1 MMKKIVLIAFVSLIT
16 NFTFGQN
23 IESDGFS
30 VEYKKYEI
38 TEQEVPMFGK
48 QKMIMGTFVTKKDG
62 KKIATHDFLIPI
74 MKGEISHIA
83 VLDDKGQKI
92 FPRLHY
98 IAEEK
103 AYTYNEGSPNE
114 GKEIAIQTGDEK
126 EIVLSGLLIWAKLTY
141 KK

>member
-1 MMKKIVLIAFVSLIT
+1 MIKKIVLIAFVSLIT
-16 NFTFGQN
+16 NFTFGQK

-48 QKMIMGTFVTKKDG
+48 QKMIMGTFVIKKEG

-74 MKGEISHIA
+74 MEGEISHIA
-83 VLDDKGQKI
+83 VLDDKGKKI

-98 IAEEK
+98 IVEEK
-103 AYTYNEGSPNE
+103 AYTYNEGSANE
-114 GKEIAIQTGDEK
+114 GKETAIKTGDQK

-141 KK
+141 K